1 MPQTLLATKKRIH
14 SIESTQKITKAM
26 NLVSTVKLKSHM
38 KRLSDSVVFAEQIE
52 KVTGRLFNSLEDFES
67 PYIKKYET
75 NKKLYIVITSS
86 LGLCG
91 SYNFNLFKLI
101 DKTITENDEVIIFG
115 NKGLSH
121 YANSK
126 LKLNKEFS
134 GFDPS
139 DVNNLAHFLQR
150 YILEIYPK
158 EEYEEVNL
166 IYTHYKNS
174 ISFIPTIKHLLPIDI
189 KAQDEENNA
198 IEPLIEPN
206 KKEVI
211 NALIPFYLESTIL
224 SLLIESNVSEQASRR
239 NAMDNATNN
248 AQELV
253 DELKLEYN
261 KARQNSITSQIIEVV
276 SASNNLQGGNWYD

>member
-1 MPQTLLATKKRIH
+1 M
-14 SIESTQKITKAM
+14 
-26 NLVSTVKLKSHM
+26 
-38 KRLSDSVVFAEQIE
+38 
-52 KVTGRLFNSLEDFES
+52 
-67 PYIKKYET
+67 
-75 NKKLYIVITSS
+75 
-86 LGLCG
+86 CG

-101 DKTITENDEVIIFG
+101 DKTINENDEVIIFG

-174 ISFIPTIKHLLPIDI
+174 ISFIPTIKHLLPIEI

-211 NALIPFYLESTIL
+211 NALIPFYLESMIL

-276 SASNNLQGGNWYD
+276 SASNNLQGGN